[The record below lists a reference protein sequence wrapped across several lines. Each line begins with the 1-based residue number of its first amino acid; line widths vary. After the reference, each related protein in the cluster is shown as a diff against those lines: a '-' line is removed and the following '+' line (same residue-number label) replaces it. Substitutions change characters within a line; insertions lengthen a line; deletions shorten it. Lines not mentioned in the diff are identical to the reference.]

1 MTVAPDTPFA
11 SAVAF
16 VAGQP
21 QQRVTVPARCALVGP
36 TAVEVRLGG
45 RVVPVDE
52 PQALG
57 GQGTAPTPEQYAL
70 AALGACEA
78 ITFRYWGERLG
89 IPFDE
94 LRIDVRGEIDLR
106 AAFGMSEGAR
116 PGYRSVGMTVRVTG
130 PEPAARYAELLRAVD
145 DHAPVL
151 DVFRNAVR
159 VETSLTIKE
168 EVRPCD
174 PHAGPIS

>member
-1 MTVAPDTPFA
+1 VTVSSHTPFA
-11 SAVAF
+11 SAVAYI
-16 VAGQP
+16 ADQP
-21 QQRVTVPARCALVGP
+21 QPRVTVPARCVLVGP

-45 RVVPVDE
+45 RVVAVDE

-78 ITFRYWGERLG
+78 ITFRYWAERLG
-89 IPFDE
+89 VPFDE
-94 LRIDVRGEIDLR
+94 LRVDVRGEIDLR
-106 AAFGMSEGAR
+106 AALGLTEGAR
-116 PGYRSVGMTVRVTG
+116 PGYRTVGMTVRLAG
-130 PEPAARYAELLRAVD
+130 PKTAAEYEELLRAVD

-159 VETSLTIKE
+159 VETHLSME
-168 EVRPCD
+168 EVR
-174 PHAGPIS
+174 

>member
-1 MTVAPDTPFA
+1 MTVASDTPFA
-11 SAVAF
+11 SAIAHI
-16 VAGQP
+16 AEQP
-21 QQRVTVPARCALVGP
+21 RPQVTVPARCVLVGP

-45 RVVPVDE
+45 RVIAVDQ
-52 PQALG
+52 PHALG
-57 GQGTAPTPEQYAL
+57 GQGTAATPEQYAL

-78 ITFRYWGERLG
+78 ITFRYWADRLA

-94 LRIDVRGEIDLR
+94 LRVDVRGEIDLR
-106 AAFGMSEGAR
+106 ASLGMSEGAR

-130 PEPAARYAELLRAVD
+130 PEPAAHYAELLRAVD

-174 PHAGPIS
+174 PHAGPNS